1 MQKNELTQHVVG
13 MPETLQDKLEMAN
26 VFVKSNLMPKGF
38 DQPEKVVIAL
48 ELGHELG
55 LPPLISVMNI
65 AVINNIP
72 TLKADMMVALAMRS
86 GIVEDIKIEF
96 IGQELGNDDDF
107 GCKVTIVRKGIET
120 PFVSIFTRRDAKVAG
135 LFHKENWKRYEK
147 RMLKHRAMAFAIR
160 DSIPE
165 LFSGIYLPD
174 EIEDIDIQ
182 SQDRYE
188 QNDDHEEV
196 SKDKK
201 EIQPISE
208 DSVVHE
214 IDNNDSAITPSQLN
228 AIHRLANR
236 LLPSGMLESFLY
248 NHYNVKSCED
258 LTEPVAR
265 DVILTL
271 QNDPDRIFQ
280 WIDENYF
287 QQDTA

>member
-1 MQKNELTQHVVG
+1 MQTNELTQHVVG

-26 VFVKSNLMPKGF
+26 VFVRSNLMPKGL
-38 DQPEKVVIAL
+38 DRPEKVVIAL

-65 AVINNIP
+65 AVINNVP

-120 PFVSIFTRRDAKVAG
+120 PFISIFTRRDAKVAG

-160 DSIPE
+160 DSLPE

-174 EIEDIDIQ
+174 EVDDLEPEVNIESSEKEVDFKTEVDTIKQEFKDSNEVID
-182 SQDRYE
+182 E
-188 QNDDHEEV
+188 TEEL
-196 SKDKK
+196 K
-201 EIQPISE
+201 
-208 DSVVHE
+208 
-214 IDNNDSAITPSQLN
+214 ITDLQLN
-228 AIHRLANR
+228 AIQKLSSKI
-236 LLPSGMLESFLY
+236 LPKGILESFLY
-248 NHYNVKSCED
+248 THYNVKKCEE
-258 LTEPVAR
+258 LTKSEAR
-265 DVILTL
+265 DIILLL
-271 QNDPDRIFQ
+271 QNDTDRIYDWVEQ
-280 WIDENYF
+280 NYNLN
-287 QQDTA
+287 TA